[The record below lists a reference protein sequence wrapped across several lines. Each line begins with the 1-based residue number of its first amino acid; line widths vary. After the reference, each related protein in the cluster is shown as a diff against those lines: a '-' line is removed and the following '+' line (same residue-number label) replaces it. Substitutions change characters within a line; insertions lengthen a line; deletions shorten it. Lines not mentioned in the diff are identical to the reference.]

1 LQSIGVRKPVG
12 TWNPESWPRHHF
24 QNHQLWSAQEAQAR
38 GAAPLHAARLAEK
51 LGIARVIVP
60 PNAGVGSAIGFLRAP
75 IAFEV
80 VRSRYMRLSAFD
92 AAAANA
98 IIAEMRAE
106 ALEVVRAGAG
116 SAPLIEPRSA
126 FMRYVGQGH
135 EIVVPLPARD
145 LTAADA
151 GLLREAFQREYEALF
166 SRTIPHAEVEILT
179 WSLTVSTEPER
190 AAAAASVVA
199 AVDAPLE
206 AGRRRLFDPESGDSM
221 EVPVYWRPDLAPGA
235 RIPGPAVIAED
246 ETTTYVTAAFDAAIN
261 AQGCI
266 VLDRRGS
273 GS

>member
-1 LQSIGVRKPVG
+1 MPPAFIR
-12 TWNPESWPRHHF
+12 
-24 QNHQLWSAQEAQAR
+24 WSAAR
-38 GAAPLHAARLAEK
+38 PSPSTRLIAFGGAAPLHAARLAEK
-51 LGIARVIVP
+51 LGIARIIVP
-60 PNAGVGSAIGFLRAP
+60 PNAGVGSAVGFLRAP

-92 AAAANA
+92 PAAANA

-145 LTAADA
+145 LAAADA
-151 GLLREAFQREYEALF
+151 GLLREAFQREYVALF

-190 AAAAASVVA
+190 AAAAASAVA

-206 AGRRRLFDPESGDSM
+206 AGRRRLFDPETGSVM
-221 EVPVYWRPDLAPGA
+221 EVPVYWRPDLALGA
-235 RIPGPAVIAED
+235 RLSGPAVIAED
-246 ETTTYVTAAFDAAIN
+246 ETTTFVTAAFDAAIN
-261 AQGCI
+261 ARGCI
-266 VLDRRGS
+266 VLERQSVIGD
-273 GS
+273 